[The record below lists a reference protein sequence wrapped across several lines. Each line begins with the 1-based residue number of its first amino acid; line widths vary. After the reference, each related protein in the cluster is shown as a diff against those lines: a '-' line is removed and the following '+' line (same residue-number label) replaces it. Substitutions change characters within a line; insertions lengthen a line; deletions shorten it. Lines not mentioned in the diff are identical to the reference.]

1 VVLMDW
7 QMPGMDGLE
16 AVRQLRALQLQP
28 PPHTV
33 LVTAYGRE
41 EVRDAAQAAG
51 VTHLLFKPV
60 AASQLFDTMMNA
72 LGQQY
77 TPRSLA
83 ATEHSSNAM
92 AAPLRGARIL
102 LVEDNAL
109 NQQVAAELLQDA
121 GFSVDI
127 ADNGQIAV
135 AMVGQADFDLVLMD
149 MQMPVMDG
157 VTATQAIRGTGQFD
171 KLPIVAMTANAMQ
184 IDRDRCLAAGM
195 NGFVAKPI
203 EPDELW
209 HALAQ
214 WIQPRDGLGKDA
226 AVAAT
231 PLPPQ
236 PDSTEALPQH
246 IPGLDLPLGLRRV
259 MGKQSL
265 YLGMLR
271 KFADSQADTANAIQQ
286 ALHEGDSATA
296 ERLAHTLKGVAGNI
310 GATTLQHAAGQLEA
324 AIPHQSAD
332 TVAALLTPVRTQLE
346 ALTTALHT
354 ALRPAADSAPADPA
368 RWAGLHQQ
376 LTALLA
382 EDDPESIEVFAQHS
396 ALLQAR
402 LGARYPHMAS
412 AMADYDFETALA
424 LLTAHAG

>member
-1 VVLMDW
+1 
-7 QMPGMDGLE
+7 
-16 AVRQLRALQLQP
+16 
-28 PPHTV
+28 
-33 LVTAYGRE
+33 
-41 EVRDAAQAAG
+41 
-51 VTHLLFKPV
+51 
-60 AASQLFDTMMNA
+60 
-72 LGQQY
+72 
-77 TPRSLA
+77 
-83 ATEHSSNAM
+83 
-92 AAPLRGARIL
+92 
-102 LVEDNAL
+102 VEDNAL

-135 AMVGQADFDLVLMD
+135 AMVEQAAYDIVLMD

-157 VTATQAIRGTGQFD
+157 VTATQAIRGSGRFEQ
-171 KLPIVAMTANAMQ
+171 LPIVAMTANAMQ

-209 HALAQ
+209 QALAQ
-214 WIQPRDGLGKDA
+214 WIRPRDGLGDA
-226 AVAAT
+226 LAEPAT
-231 PLPPQ
+231 APPQ
-236 PDSTEALPQH
+236 PDGTEALPPH
-246 IPGLDLPLGLRRV
+246 IPGLDLALGLRRV

-271 KFADSQADTANAIQQ
+271 KFAHNQAHAASAIQQ
-286 ALHEGDSATA
+286 ALQEGDNATA

-310 GATTLQHAAGQLEA
+310 GATTLQHAAGLLEA

-332 TVAALLTPVRTQLE
+332 AVAALLNPVRTQLD
-346 ALTTALHT
+346 ALASALHA
-354 ALRPAADSAPADPA
+354 ALQPTEDSAPADPA

-402 LGARYPHMAS
+402 LGARYPQMAN
-412 AMADYDFETALA
+412 AMADYDFEAALA
-424 LLTAHAG
+424 LLAADAG